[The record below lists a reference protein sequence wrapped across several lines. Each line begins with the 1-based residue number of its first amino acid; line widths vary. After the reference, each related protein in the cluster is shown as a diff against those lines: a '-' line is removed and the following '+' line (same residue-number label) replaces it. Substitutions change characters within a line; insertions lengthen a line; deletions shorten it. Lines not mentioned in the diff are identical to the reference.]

1 MPTRRVL
8 DQVRSQLRP
17 LAVVFN
23 RRRDEFR
30 DRAPALHE
38 LSAAGAAPHW
48 RQSPDGSRLATLL
61 LATLAACTVAFST
74 LAAGVA
80 GGELVSID
88 RTVGAWLHT
97 HATGIVTVLLSTVT
111 ALGGTQVLL
120 AVTLAAMLSL
130 LLRRRVA
137 HAALMGV
144 ALAGGQALNWA
155 LKAAFER
162 PRPSF
167 SDPLAT
173 ATGFSFPSGH
183 AMVSLIVYG
192 ALAFVTV
199 ASVGSRRAQ
208 LLAPISAIGLVLAI
222 GFSRIYLGVHYA
234 SDVLAAYSA
243 GLAWLTLCTLTLLG
257 ASRLPIRKP
266 RSRALPIGSR
276 LTAWLGRGV
285 TRSGA
290 RLMVGRSVLRTSDTN
305 APTRGSGLARRGSPG
320 VGAGSQLALAA
331 DVSTGPTEPVR
342 GRAPR
347 RH

>member
-38 LSAAGAAPHW
+38 LSSAGAAPPW
-48 RQSPDGSRLATLL
+48 QPSPDGSRLATLL
-61 LATLAACTVAFST
+61 LATLAACSAAFST
-74 LAAGVA
+74 LAEAVA
-80 GGELVSID
+80 GGELASSD
-88 RTVGAWLHT
+88 RTVAAWLHT
-97 HATGIVTVLLSTVT
+97 HATGFVTALLSTVT

-120 AVTLAAMLSL
+120 AVTLAAILSL

-137 HAALMGV
+137 HAALMGA

-183 AMVSLIVYG
+183 AMVSLTVYG
-192 ALAFVTV
+192 ALAFVIAAGV
-199 ASVGSRRAQ
+199 RSRRAQ
-208 LLAPISAIGLVLAI
+208 LLALISAIALVLTI

-243 GLAWLTLCTLTLLG
+243 GLAWLTLCALTLLG
-257 ASRLPIRKP
+257 ASRLRVRRD
-266 RSRALPIGSR
+266 RSRALPTGSR
-276 LTAWLGRGV
+276 LTA
-285 TRSGA
+285 
-290 RLMVGRSVLRTSDTN
+290 
-305 APTRGSGLARRGSPG
+305 
-320 VGAGSQLALAA
+320 
-331 DVSTGPTEPVR
+331 
-342 GRAPR
+342 
-347 RH
+347 